1 MLWYPF
7 LKVAPY
13 KSRNPRSAILKN
25 PQFLDNED
33 SSGFLRLTT
42 YKIIPHHQPFDSIF
56 TVTLHCTPQHNTIV
70 AAMSDDD
77 ESDDYYSAVDHGLNG
92 SNENNRRRIALGT
105 KNRQQ
110 QK

>member
-1 MLWYPF
+1 M
-7 LKVAPY
+7 
-13 KSRNPRSAILKN
+13 
-25 PQFLDNED
+25 
-33 SSGFLRLTT
+33 
-42 YKIIPHHQPFDSIF
+42 F